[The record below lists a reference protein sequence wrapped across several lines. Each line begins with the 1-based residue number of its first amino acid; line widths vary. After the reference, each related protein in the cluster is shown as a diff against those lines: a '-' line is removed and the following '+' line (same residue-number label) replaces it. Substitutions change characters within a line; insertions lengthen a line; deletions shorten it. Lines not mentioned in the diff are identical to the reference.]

1 MEEDRFKHRG
11 RPKVALDSDL
21 RHLIVQ
27 VAGRLFLQK
36 GYGATTTE
44 EIAVCCKIS
53 KQTLYRLFA
62 GKSALFAAI
71 VERKR
76 LQWLEL
82 PVPDDLPLQ
91 TALERI
97 FRMSMSEDEEHE
109 RIQFLQ
115 MVMTEGR
122 LYPELAEILN
132 NFGSARM
139 HVELAGWLQL
149 QADKGLIKLVEDALT
164 TSYLLTDM
172 VFGSLLRKT
181 IGSMQWRR
189 GEAWRAHVRAAIGVF
204 LYGTSC
210 QPVG

>member
-1 MEEDRFKHRG
+1 M
-11 RPKVALDSDL
+11 VLDSDL

-27 VAGRLFLQK
+27 VTGKLFLQK

-62 GKSALFAAI
+62 GKSALFAAV
-71 VERKR
+71 VELKR
-76 LQWLEL
+76 LQFLDL
-82 PVPDDLPLQ
+82 PVPDDLSLQ
-91 TALERI
+91 TALETI
-97 FRMSMSEDEEHE
+97 FRLSISEDEEHE

-115 MVMTEGR
+115 MVLTEGR

-132 NFGSARM
+132 DVGSVQG
-139 HVELAGWLQL
+139 HVELAGWIQL
-149 QADKGLIKLVEDALT
+149 QADKGLIELVENALN

-181 IGSMQWRR
+181 IGDVQWRR
-189 GEAWRAHVRAAIGVF
+189 GEAWRAHVRAVIGVF
-204 LYGTSC
+204 LHGTSC
-210 QPVG
+210 QPAR

>member
-1 MEEDRFKHRG
+1 M
-11 RPKVALDSDL
+11 ALDADL
-21 RHLIVQ
+21 RRLIAQ
-27 VAGRLFLQK
+27 VAGNLFLQK

-44 EIAVCCKIS
+44 EIAACCKIS

-62 GKSALFAAI
+62 GKSGLFAAI
-71 VERKR
+71 VELKR
-76 LQWLEL
+76 PQFLAF

-97 FRMSMSEDEEHE
+97 FRLNISEDEEHE

-115 MVMTEGR
+115 MVLTEGR

-132 NFGSARM
+132 DFGSSQG

-149 QADKGLIKLVEDALT
+149 QADKGLIWLAGDALN

-181 IGSMQWRR
+181 IGDMQWRR
-189 GEAWRAHVRAAIGVF
+189 GEAWRAHVRAAIRVF

-210 QPVG
+210 QPGKPQPG